1 MQFKKRCFL
10 EVLEKHI
17 TNMRKTHI
25 LLLLLLLHSKL
36 YTQKSIFFL
45 FECNF
50 AFIKF
55 KFITQ

>member
-36 YTQKSIFFL
+36 YTQKSIFLFL
-45 FECNF
+45 N
-50 AFIKF
+50 AILHLLSSNL
-55 KFITQ
+55 